1 MHLLL
6 ARHRFHYFIFLDQLE
21 PSLDWGSVADLPLA
35 DKLHSSDTLASKKHS
50 QQRIEKPGSIA
61 SAVFSRILPD
71 DGSQIERLALN
82 G

>member
-6 ARHRFHYFIFLDQLE
+6 ARHRFHYFIFLE
-21 PSLDWGSVADLPLA
+21 PSLDWRSDLPLA

-50 QQRIEKPGSIA
+50 QQCIEKPGSIA